1 MFKYCTKI
9 VWFLVVLQES
19 YTSDYWSQRL
29 ILFILLFLL
38 QLPSSHSLSHPALLV
53 VERSEV
59 NERACLVIKSMKST
73 EKEMSNSCI
82 EFHFCFIARS
92 THDCGRSKR
101 SVWGYGRPCHLFG
114 STAYLCDLA
123 CAAKLVRVKSCLI
136 LFLQH
141 WCLISHYYH

>member
-1 MFKYCTKI
+1 MKSAI
-9 VWFLVVLQES
+9 S
-19 YTSDYWSQRL
+19 DYTSDYWSQRL

-73 EKEMSNSCI
+73 EKRKCQTVVLSFTFALLPEAPMI
-82 EFHFCFIARS
+82 VAGVS
-92 THDCGRSKR
+92 TLR
-101 SVWGYGRPCHLFG
+101 GYGRPCNLFG

-123 CAAKLVRVKSCLI
+123 CAAKLVRVNSCLI
-136 LFLQH
+136 QLQH
-141 WCLISHYYH
+141 

>member
-1 MFKYCTKI
+1 MFKYCTKS

-73 EKEMSNSCI
+73 EKRKCQTVVLSFTFALLPEAPMIVAGGS
-82 EFHFCFIARS
+82 
-92 THDCGRSKR
+92 DLCGAMGGP
-101 SVWGYGRPCHLFG
+101 VI
-114 STAYLCDLA
+114 
-123 CAAKLVRVKSCLI
+123 CLDQ
-136 LFLQH
+136 L
-141 WCLISHYYH
+141 LICVIWHVLPN